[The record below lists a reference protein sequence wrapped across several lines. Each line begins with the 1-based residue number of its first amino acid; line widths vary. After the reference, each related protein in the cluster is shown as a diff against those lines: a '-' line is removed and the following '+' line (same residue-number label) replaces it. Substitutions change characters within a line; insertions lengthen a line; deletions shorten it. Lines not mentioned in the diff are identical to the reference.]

1 MRIATQAKNA
11 QSINN
16 QAAKELFQRVKD
28 GGVAQ
33 RNRLNRRN
41 SANIDPETLEK
52 TWGATMLKNS
62 RQVMTFLLFQNLG
75 IVGRRVRLTL
85 TNQSKGRE
93 E

>member
-1 MRIATQAKNA
+1 
-11 QSINN
+11 
-16 QAAKELFQRVKD
+16 
-28 GGVAQ
+28 
-33 RNRLNRRN
+33 
-41 SANIDPETLEK
+41 
-52 TWGATMLKNS
+52 MLKNS